1 MGALQATWHPDGRLL
16 FWAAWGSLDE
26 AVAHELPELD
36 ELKLDRGHEV
46 LADPTQPGQR
56 RRVAVRSARAGR
68 VARLMPALRRC
79 EELSDS
85 IRCWAMATRL
95 GLELAGRQAVV
106 PTVIDGHAR
115 WRALLNRPEDQARL
129 VAVAEALPVA
139 GRLVPTRERGPA
151 MLQSSMVVVRAF
163 IDSIADSLYRTDAWP
178 GPARSWSLE
187 LAQALRGAES
197 AFQPRDARF
206 FGVPAIVAA
215 WSAEDAAPLR
225 LGLRLHLP
233 AGRADGFRLEV
244 SLRPAH
250 RGRGEIG
257 AADAWR
263 GGASMSLRGRV
274 VEQPAWQLLRALA
287 RAQRV
292 YAPLAAC
299 LRGPEP
305 RDPVWSAREAWA
317 FLDVGVAPLRDA
329 GVVVELPEAF
339 EAAGS
344 RRIRA
349 RMRLES
355 PGHGL
360 VLGDHVPYRWEVVLG
375 DVLLSGNEFA
385 DVSRGGDPV
394 ARFRGEW
401 VLLDPAELARL
412 PEGLPR
418 EGTLDAVTALRAVLT
433 GQHEGVPVVTD
444 DRLGMVVDALRS
456 PPDRPAPAALNA
468 ALRPY
473 QLRGFAWLACL
484 GELGLGA
491 CLADDMGLGKT
502 VQVIAHLLDRAE
514 RSPGAPSLVLCPTS
528 VLGNWARELARFAPS
543 LTVVAHHGSGRALED
558 ARGADVVLTTYGLLV
573 RDAAALQAV
582 GWDVV
587 VLDEAQAIKNP
598 DSRRARAACGLTARH
613 RVALSGTPVENRLD
627 ELWSLMR
634 FLVPGLLGTRAYF
647 QRAVAVPIERMGDED
662 AARRLRLGTSPFLL
676 RRVKSDPSVVS
687 DLPDKVQ
694 RKVWCALVP
703 AQAALYHQVAEEKLA
718 EVSEADGVGRRGRV
732 LAMLTALKQVC
743 NHPAHFLRDGDKSVA
758 RSGKLRRTVE
768 LLEAVLAADERAL
781 VFTQYREM
789 GELLAT
795 ALTPTVGQRPA
806 FLHGGLSVAE
816 RDELVR
822 RFQEDD
828 DAAPVLIISLRA
840 GGVGLNLTR
849 ATHVLHYDR
858 WWNPAVED
866 QATDRAYR
874 IGQRRNVLVHKL
886 VCQGTLEERID
897 ALLDDKRGLAEAVVG
912 SGEGL
917 VAELDDAA
925 LRALVL
931 LGEDAVVEDE

>member
-1 MGALQATWHPDGRLL
+1 
-16 FWAAWGSLDE
+16 
-26 AVAHELPELD
+26 
-36 ELKLDRGHEV
+36 
-46 LADPTQPGQR
+46 
-56 RRVAVRSARAGR
+56 
-68 VARLMPALRRC
+68 
-79 EELSDS
+79 
-85 IRCWAMATRL
+85 
-95 GLELAGRQAVV
+95 
-106 PTVIDGHAR
+106 
-115 WRALLNRPEDQARL
+115 
-129 VAVAEALPVA
+129 
-139 GRLVPTRERGPA
+139 
-151 MLQSSMVVVRAF
+151 
-163 IDSIADSLYRTDAWP
+163 
-178 GPARSWSLE
+178 
-187 LAQALRGAES
+187 
-197 AFQPRDARF
+197 
-206 FGVPAIVAA
+206 
-215 WSAEDAAPLR
+215 
-225 LGLRLHLP
+225 
-233 AGRADGFRLEV
+233 
-244 SLRPAH
+244 
-250 RGRGEIG
+250 
-257 AADAWR
+257 
-263 GGASMSLRGRV
+263 
-274 VEQPAWQLLRALA
+274 
-287 RAQRV
+287 
-292 YAPLAAC
+292 
-299 LRGPEP
+299 
-305 RDPVWSAREAWA
+305 
-317 FLDVGVAPLRDA
+317 
-329 GVVVELPEAF
+329 
-339 EAAGS
+339 
-344 RRIRA
+344 
-349 RMRLES
+349 
-355 PGHGL
+355 
-360 VLGDHVPYRWEVVLG
+360 
-375 DVLLSGNEFA
+375 
-385 DVSRGGDPV
+385 
-394 ARFRGEW
+394 
-401 VLLDPAELARL
+401 
-412 PEGLPR
+412 
-418 EGTLDAVTALRAVLT
+418 
-433 GQHEGVPVVTD
+433 
-444 DRLGMVVDALRS
+444 
-456 PPDRPAPAALNA
+456 
-468 ALRPY
+468 
-473 QLRGFAWLACL
+473 LACL

-514 RSPGAPSLVLCPTS
+514 RSPGSPSLVLCPTS
-528 VLGNWARELARFAPS
+528 VLGNWSRELARFAPS
-543 LTVVAHHGSGRALED
+543 LRVAQHHGAGRSLDD
-558 ARGADVVLTTYGLLV
+558 ARHADVVLTTYGLLV
-573 RDAAALQAV
+573 RDAAALQGV

-634 FLVPGLLGTRAYF
+634 FLVPGLLGSRAHF
-647 QRAVAVPIERMGDED
+647 QRTVAVPVERMGDED

-676 RRVKSDPSVVS
+676 RRVKSDPTVVS

-694 RKVWCALVP
+694 RKVWCALAP
-703 AQAALYHQVAEEKLA
+703 AQASLYHRVAEEKLS
-718 EVSEADGVGRRGRV
+718 EVSEADGVSRRGRV

-743 NHPAHFLRDGDKSVA
+743 NHPAHYLRDGDGAVA

-789 GELLAT
+789 GELLST
-795 ALTPTVGQRPA
+795 ALTPIVGQRPA

-897 ALLDDKRGLAEAVVG
+897 AMLEDKRGLAEAVVG

>member
-1 MGALQATWHPDGRLL
+1 MWRSLGEAEMGALQATWHPDGRLL
-16 FWAAWGSLDE
+16 FWAAWGALDE
-26 AVAHELPELD
+26 AVGLELPELND
-36 ELKLDRGHEV
+36 LAVEHGQEL
-46 LADPTQPGQR
+46 LADPSQPGLR
-56 RRVAVRSARAGR
+56 RKVAVRFAPAGR
-68 VARLMPALRRC
+68 VVRLMPALRRC

-85 IRCWAMATRL
+85 IRCWAMAARL

-106 PTVIDGHAR
+106 PTVVDGHAR
-115 WRALLNRPEDQARL
+115 WRALLSRPEDQARL
-129 VAVAEALPVA
+129 AAVADAMPLA
-139 GRLVPTRERGPA
+139 GRLVPTRERGVA
-151 MLQSSMVVVRAF
+151 MLHSSKLVVRSFVDA
-163 IDSIADSLYRTDAWP
+163 IADSLYRTEAWP

-233 AGRADGFRLEV
+233 TGRSEGFRLEV
-244 SLRPAH
+244 SLRAMEG
-250 RGRGEIG
+250 GRVGIS
-257 AADAWR
+257 AAEAWR
-263 GGASMSLRGRV
+263 AGASAPLRGRQV
-274 VEQPAWQLLRALA
+274 DQPAWQLLRALA

-292 YAPLAAC
+292 YPPLSAC

-317 FLDVGVAPLRDA
+317 FLDGGVAPLRDA

-360 VLGDHVPYRWEVVLG
+360 ALGDHVPYRWEVVLG
-375 DVLLSGNEFA
+375 DVLLSGAEFA
-385 DVSRGGDPV
+385 DVSRGGEPV

-401 VLLDPAELARL
+401 VLLDPGELARL

-456 PPDRPAPAALNA
+456 PPDRPAPAGLTA

-514 RSPGAPSLVLCPTS
+514 RSPGSPSLVLCPTS
-528 VLGNWARELARFAPS
+528 VLGNWSRELARFAPS
-543 LTVVAHHGSGRALED
+543 LRVAQHHGAGRSLDD
-558 ARGADVVLTTYGLLV
+558 ARHADVVLTTYGLLV
-573 RDAAALQAV
+573 RDAAALQGV

-634 FLVPGLLGTRAYF
+634 FLVPGLLGSRAHF
-647 QRAVAVPIERMGDED
+647 QRTVAVPVERMGDED

-676 RRVKSDPSVVS
+676 RRVKSDPTVVS

-694 RKVWCALVP
+694 RKVWCALAP
-703 AQAALYHQVAEEKLA
+703 AQASLYHRVAEEKLS
-718 EVSEADGVGRRGRV
+718 EVSEADGVSRRGRV

-743 NHPAHFLRDGDKSVA
+743 NHPAHYLRDGDGAVA

-781 VFTQYREM
+781 VFTQYRESWSA
-789 GELLAT
+789 G
-795 ALTPTVGQRPA
+795 
-806 FLHGGLSVAE
+806 S
-816 RDELVR
+816 R
-822 RFQEDD
+822 RTT
-828 DAAPVLIISLRA
+828 
-840 GGVGLNLTR
+840 TR
-849 ATHVLHYDR
+849 
-858 WWNPAVED
+858 
-866 QATDRAYR
+866 
-874 IGQRRNVLVHKL
+874 RR
-886 VCQGTLEERID
+886 C
-897 ALLDDKRGLAEAVVG
+897 
-912 SGEGL
+912 
-917 VAELDDAA
+917 
-925 LRALVL
+925 
-931 LGEDAVVEDE
+931 